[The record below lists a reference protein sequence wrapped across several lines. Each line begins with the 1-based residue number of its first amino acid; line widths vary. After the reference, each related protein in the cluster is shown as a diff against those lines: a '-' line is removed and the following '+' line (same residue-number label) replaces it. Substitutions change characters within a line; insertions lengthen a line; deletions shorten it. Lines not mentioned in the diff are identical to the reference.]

1 MAATTQVRLLVWSNF
16 LISAVLGLSQATKN
30 LMSMTAQLW
39 SPVRSAD
46 GPGPSPRLCT
56 ACATPYETRQCHAVR
71 KVRIELAT

>member
-1 MAATTQVRLLVWSNF
+1 MAATTQDRLLVWSNL